1 MSFGKVEAGRGV
13 TWLTEGVRLV
23 MANPVAFLVMGLIVA
38 VVNFIPILGGLAL
51 TILGPA
57 LLGGIVYAAREEAE
71 GRKAEIAHLFRAF
84 QEPGK
89 IGPMLLLCLP
99 AIAGGAVLL
108 VCGLVFGLGAL
119 IGGLAGAGNSASG
132 LGALGGGFVL
142 MVLIAVA
149 LMFVIYALQFFAVP
163 RVMLDGVEPFAA
175 MKESLNACL
184 ANVGAFIVF
193 GVVLFAAFIVLAIV
207 LMIVPLLGWLALV
220 TAATVVFACGEYA
233 AWREVFAG
241 SASTSAT
248 PPPPPSELP
257 PAGNGA

>member
-1 MSFGKVEAGRGV
+1 MSFGKVEAGKGV
-13 TWLTEGVRLV
+13 SWLTEGVRLV

-38 VVNFIPILGGLAL
+38 VINFIPILGGLAL
-51 TILGPA
+51 TICGPA

-71 GRKAEIAHLFRAF
+71 GRKAEIPHLFRAF

-99 AIAGGAVLL
+99 AIAGGVVLL
-108 VCGLVFGLGAL
+108 ICGLVFGLGAL
-119 IGGLAGAGNSASG
+119 IGGLSGAGDSASGLG

-142 MVLIAVA
+142 MVLVAVA

-184 ANVGAFIVF
+184 ANAGAFIVF
-193 GVVLFAAFIVLAIV
+193 GVVLMVAFIVLAIV

-241 SASTSAT
+241 GAAT
-248 PPPPPSELP
+248 TAAPPPPPPE
-257 PAGNGA
+257 AIQG

>member
-1 MSFGKVEAGRGV
+1 MSSGKVEAGRGV
-13 TWLTEGVRLV
+13 AWLTEGARFVI
-23 MANPVAFLVMGLIVA
+23 ANPVAFLVMGLIVA
-38 VVNFIPILGGLAL
+38 VINFIPVLGGLVL
-51 TILGPA
+51 TICGPA

-71 GRKAEIAHLFRAF
+71 GRKAEIPHLFRAF

-99 AIAGGAVLL
+99 TVAGGVILL
-108 VCGLVFGLGAL
+108 ICGLVFGLGAL
-119 IGGLAGAGNSASG
+119 IGGLSGAGDSATG

-142 MVLIAVA
+142 MLVIAIAV
-149 LMFVIYALQFFAVP
+149 MFVIYALQFFAVP

-193 GVVLFAAFIVLAIV
+193 GVVLMVAFVVLAIV

-220 TAATVVFACGEYA
+220 TAATVVFACGEYV

-241 SASTSAT
+241 SAAAT
-248 PPPPPSELP
+248 TAPPPPPP
-257 PAGNGA
+257 PEAIQG